1 MDALYCASFLLLK
14 FHTKGINNDDL
25 QEDNTMFVQYLSG
38 GRKESLAFA
47 LDVGQDF

>member
-1 MDALYCASFLLLK
+1 MDALYCASFLLPQ
-14 FHTKGINNDDL
+14 FNTKGINNDDL

-38 GRKESLAFA
+38 GRKESLAFT